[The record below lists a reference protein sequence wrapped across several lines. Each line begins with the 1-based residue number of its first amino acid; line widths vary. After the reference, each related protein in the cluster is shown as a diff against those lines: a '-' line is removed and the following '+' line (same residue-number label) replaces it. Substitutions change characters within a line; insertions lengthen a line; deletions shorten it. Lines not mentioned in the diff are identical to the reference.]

1 MEKRT
6 LTDAEVVE
14 LSKKF
19 VCVKLDWEK
28 EPQLYDKLGVD
39 TIPRSFILTS
49 EGVRIDMLADYRP
62 AAEYAEWLRT
72 GRAKPLAQVTDEK
85 PKVPTAVGA
94 TETEAGILVWFVDG
108 PRTMKRWADPKA
120 FDHRQLL
127 HILRATGSSPRV
139 EHLAFSEFPAC
150 WERAAAARR
159 LPDLIASEKL
169 PASARDLERQGRLL
183 AVISQRLSWMPGL
196 ASCPDFTGRSL
207 QLLHGG
213 PHDSAARRGVDL
225 ILHPG
230 PETDLPGPRLPNAA
244 DPVGAEDTARRAIA
258 CYMAGDPRGLKE
270 VASEES
276 PQLTRCI
283 NPQAWRRG
291 LAVRTGPIEIRGGKD
306 LAFAKVEVTYRG
318 KGNLGADSFLVV
330 LRRESSRW
338 RAFSVTGDIESW
350 KWLPDLLGLIHPQDG
365 AAIPATPR
373 LVWPADRA
381 LLPDLKRP
389 LAWQIPE
396 GEETIV
402 SQVCMLMGEELHA
415 DARGESWPYASLVMC
430 PGMPRGSSI
439 SASRYNPGLP
449 ARWCVWSIG
458 IGGRMSVSEVRGY
471 DLANSKQAGSA
482 K

>member
-1 MEKRT
+1 MGRNRNYDEALYLLAVSIWLTGFFATPAVRADDEPASLADRFADEPNRPKARVPVRFLESIRSSPCRGRSVGPSNPAPTSLDGYCGWCRVMEKRT

-39 TIPRSFILTS
+39 AIPRSFILTS

-150 WERAAAARR
+150 WERAAAAER

-183 AVISQRLSWMPGL
+183 AVISRAPVLDARPCVVPGL
-196 ASCPDFTGRSL
+196 HRSVASAPPRRSARLRSSTGRGLNSPS
-207 QLLHGG
+207 GTRDG
-213 PHDSAARRGVDL
+213 PAGTAV
-225 ILHPG
+225 
-230 PETDLPGPRLPNAA
+230 
-244 DPVGAEDTARRAIA
+244 AE
-258 CYMAGDPRGLKE
+258 C
-270 VASEES
+270 
-276 PQLTRCI
+276 C
-283 NPQAWRRG
+283 
-291 LAVRTGPIEIRGGKD
+291 
-306 LAFAKVEVTYRG
+306 
-318 KGNLGADSFLVV
+318 
-330 LRRESSRW
+330 
-338 RAFSVTGDIESW
+338 
-350 KWLPDLLGLIHPQDG
+350 
-365 AAIPATPR
+365 
-373 LVWPADRA
+373 
-381 LLPDLKRP
+381 
-389 LAWQIPE
+389 
-396 GEETIV
+396 
-402 SQVCMLMGEELHA
+402 
-415 DARGESWPYASLVMC
+415 
-430 PGMPRGSSI
+430 
-439 SASRYNPGLP
+439 
-449 ARWCVWSIG
+449 
-458 IGGRMSVSEVRGY
+458 
-471 DLANSKQAGSA
+471 
-482 K
+482 